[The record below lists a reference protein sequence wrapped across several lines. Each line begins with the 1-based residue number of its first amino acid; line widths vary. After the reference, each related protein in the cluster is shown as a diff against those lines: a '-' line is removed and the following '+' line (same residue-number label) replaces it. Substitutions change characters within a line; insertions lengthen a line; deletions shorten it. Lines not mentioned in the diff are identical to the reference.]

1 MSSEAS
7 SKQLCVCEEAGYDEV
22 YPSCQDDLDSSY
34 SEKVLSTNS
43 PSEEEDEDSDMDR
56 SKSDTNG
63 DSDGERTLRTLNLL
77 LDLPLALT
85 VLGSSFF
92 PSCGRSTILIRPFK
106 ENT

>member
-1 MSSEAS
+1 MSNEAS
-7 SKQLCVCEEAGYDEV
+7 SKQLCVREEAGYVEV
-22 YPSCQDDLDSSY
+22 YPSCQDDLDSSD

-43 PSEEEDEDSDMDR
+43 PSEEEDEDSDMDW

-63 DSDGERTLRTLNLL
+63 DSHGERTLRTLNLL

-92 PSCGRSTILIRPFK
+92 PSCGRSTIL
-106 ENT
+106 T